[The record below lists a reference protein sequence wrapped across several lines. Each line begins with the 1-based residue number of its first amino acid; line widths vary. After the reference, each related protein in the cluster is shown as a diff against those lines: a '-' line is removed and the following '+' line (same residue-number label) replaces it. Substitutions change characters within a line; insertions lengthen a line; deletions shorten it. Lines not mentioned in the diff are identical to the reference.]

1 MIRMPVLC
9 SLYHTDHV
17 IKGGK
22 TKVHICNTTLHTI
35 KEVASRHTVGL

>member
-22 TKVHICNTTLHTI
+22 TKVHICHTTQ
-35 KEVASRHTVGL
+35 E